1 MRHFP
6 SMSNGFWSNEITK
19 NIYHSMKNN
28 RTFIFKGRKKSP
40 LPLYPNS
47 TYDFNRWKLSVL
59 HLTIEP
65 ENYQLLR
72 LFLTLVFFI
81 EKKVKLYEMELK
93 YRENGSWEKSSVL
106 FFQMSGPSSSPDSPY
121 LDWGNAFSLFSGGV
135 PCYDSASVLE
145 RIL

>member
-1 MRHFP
+1 
-6 SMSNGFWSNEITK
+6 MSIIFWSNRITK
-19 NIYHSMKNN
+19 KIIWNLQRN
-28 RTFIFKGRKKSP
+28 KKIP
-40 LPLYPNS
+40 LHPPIPRMITIAES
-47 TYDFNRWKLSVL
+47 CPVL

-93 YRENGSWEKSSVL
+93 YRENGRWEKSSVL
-106 FFQMSGPSSSPDSPY
+106 FFQMFGPSSSPDSPY
-121 LDWGNAFSLFSGGV
+121 LNWGNAFSLFSGGV

>member
-1 MRHFP
+1 
-6 SMSNGFWSNEITK
+6 MSIVFWSNRITK
-19 NIYHSMKNN
+19 KIIWNLQRN
-28 RTFIFKGRKKSP
+28 KKIP
-40 LPLYPNS
+40 LHPPIPRMITIAES
-47 TYDFNRWKLSVL
+47 CPVL

-81 EKKVKLYEMELK
+81 EKKVKLYEMKLK

-135 PCYDSASVLE
+135 PRSDSASVLD

>member
-1 MRHFP
+1 
-6 SMSNGFWSNEITK
+6 MSIIFWSNRITK
-19 NIYHSMKNN
+19 KIIWNLQRN
-28 RTFIFKGRKKSP
+28 KKIPPSP
-40 LPLYPNS
+40 PIPRMITIAES
-47 TYDFNRWKLSVL
+47 CPVL

-93 YRENGSWEKSSVL
+93 YRENGRWEKSSVL

>member
-1 MRHFP
+1 
-6 SMSNGFWSNEITK
+6 MSIIFWSNRITK
-19 NIYHSMKNN
+19 KIIWNLQRN
-28 RTFIFKGRKKSP
+28 KKIP
-40 LPLYPNS
+40 LHPPIPRMITIAES
-47 TYDFNRWKLSVL
+47 CPVL

-93 YRENGSWEKSSVL
+93 YRENGRWEKSSVL

-135 PCYDSASVLE
+135 PGSDSASVLE